1 MRIFAIKGDIIF
13 SETPQTLAIRPNAYA
28 VCEDGLCAGVFDA
41 LPDRYAAIPVRD
53 CTGRLVIPGLIDLHA
68 HAPQYAFRAL
78 GMDMELLDWLDRQ
91 AFPQEARYAD
101 PDYAR
106 AAYTLFADDLRR
118 SATTRAVLFGTLH
131 VPATLTLMALLEQT
145 GLVTRVGKVN
155 MDRNGTDDLC
165 EPSAAQSLRD
175 TRRWLDACSDFTRCR
190 PILTPRFLPSCTD
203 ELMRGLCALQR
214 ETGLPVQSH
223 LSENQGEIAWV
234 KELCPD
240 AQGYG
245 DAYDRFGL
253 FGGDGCPTVMAH
265 CVWSD
270 EAERALM
277 RERGVFIAHCPQ
289 SNTNLS
295 SGAAPARVL
304 LDEGQRIGL
313 GSDVA
318 GGAHLSILRA
328 MADAIQVSK
337 LHWRLTD
344 PDAKP
349 LTLPEAFWMATRGGG
364 AFFGRVGAF
373 EPGYEFDAVVL
384 DDAALPCPFPLTP
397 AERLARIVYLA
408 EDRAVVHKYAAGTQL
423 F

>member
-13 SETPQTLAIRPNAYA
+13 SETPQTLTIRPNAYA

-41 LPDRYAAIPVRD
+41 LPDRYAAIPVHD
-53 CTGRLVIPGLIDLHA
+53 YTGKLVIPGLTDLHA

-203 ELMRGLCALQR
+203 ELMRGLCTLQR

-253 FGGDGCPTVMAH
+253 FGGDDCPTVMAH

-270 EAERALM
+270 VAERALM

-304 LDEGQRIGL
+304 LDEGQHIGL

-337 LHWRLTD
+337 LHWRLND

-349 LTLPEAFWMATRGGG
+349 LTLPEVFWMATRGGG
-364 AFFGRVGAF
+364 AFFGKVGAF

-397 AERLARIVYLA
+397 DERLARIVYLA
-408 EDRAVVHKYAAGTQL
+408 EDRAVVHKYAAGMQL